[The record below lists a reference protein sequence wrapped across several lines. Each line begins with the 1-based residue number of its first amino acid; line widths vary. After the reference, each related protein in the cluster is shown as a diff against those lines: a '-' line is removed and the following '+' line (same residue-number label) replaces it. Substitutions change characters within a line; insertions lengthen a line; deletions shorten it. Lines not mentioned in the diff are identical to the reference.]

1 MRRWADRCD
10 PSATP
15 AIKQFRDYKMSR
27 NETSFLTAVCL
38 TWVGLKI
45 QKIEFYVARMHINIF
60 CLLYVPQKSSRITL
74 KNYLFKTC
82 TALMKCRPCYKP
94 LSRYERGFD

>member
-10 PSATP
+10 PFVTP

-38 TWVGLKI
+38 TWVGFK
-45 QKIEFYVARMHINIF
+45 KIEFYVARMHINIF
-60 CLLYVPQKSSRITL
+60 CLLYVCTSKGTCITL
-74 KNYLFKTC
+74 KNYLFKIC
-82 TALMKCRPCYKP
+82 TALMKCGPCYKP